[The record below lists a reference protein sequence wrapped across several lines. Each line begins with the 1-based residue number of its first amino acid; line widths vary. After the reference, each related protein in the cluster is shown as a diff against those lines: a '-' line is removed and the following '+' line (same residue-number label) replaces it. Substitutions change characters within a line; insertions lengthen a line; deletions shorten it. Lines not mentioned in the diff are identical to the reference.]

1 MIIPTDENVK
11 KKDVN
16 IPDFSSLFIDLIRNL
31 FKIIFKGKEIS
42 EKGAIALSLFVLTFS
57 LLYNNTTFPD
67 NIIDIIKLYS
77 WPSLFFIYFIV
88 NVSQNFEYFS
98 RLLRKIQQKTNLA
111 YEDIINDKCTA
122 SEVEDL
128 LYSSSFTCEQLRG
141 IISHLRQ
148 NNQFTRSGQYNLL
161 LKSSDFKINTDNYI
175 QHSLIKKDDD
185 WDSLA
190 VCTYIKHKKF
200 NLNRDF
206 IINLF
211 DKYGND
217 LAVAFTIG
225 RYQHFAEAEGLKN
238 DLLLAGKNTHKG
250 SSQKIIISLLKIFGV
265 VPIIWVLLNYP
276 IPITAFDG
284 IIYLALS
291 VIFIPVW
298 LNFSNWGDDKL
309 NETRVKKSLKE
320 QNINLSTIDINKFLE
335 DIS

>member
-1 MIIPTDENVK
+1 MELPIVK
-11 KKDVN
+11 KKDVL
-16 IPDFSSLFIDLIRNL
+16 ISDFPGYLIDLIMNL
-31 FKIIFKGKEIS
+31 FKIVFKGKEIS
-42 EKGAIALSLFVLTFS
+42 KKGSIAFSLFLLTAS
-57 LLYNNTTFPD
+57 LLYKNTTFPES
-67 NIIDIIKLYS
+67 IIDIIKLYS
-77 WPSLFFIYFIV
+77 WPLIFFSYFMV
-88 NVSQNFEYFS
+88 DALQNFDSFS

-111 YEDIINDKCTA
+111 YEDIINNKCTA
-122 SEVEDL
+122 SEIENL
-128 LYSSSFTCEQLRG
+128 LYSSSFTCEQLRD
-141 IISHLRQ
+141 IISYLRQ

-161 LKSSDFKINTDNYI
+161 LKSSDFKTNTDNYI

-291 VIFIPVW
+291 AIFIPVW